1 MAAGEMSFKVSAV
14 GADELIA
21 KIAATRT
28 QLVQDVKD
36 ETSKAATSMRQTARA
51 LAKSESMPGLSRS
64 IYTQT
69 RQFAAGIEVTIEAK
83 SEFGYI
89 REFGAGRSG
98 PHPFMGPALEKH
110 QPEWEAGLMASLER
124 QPL

>member
-1 MAAGEMSFKVSAV
+1 MAGQMSFNVDAV
-14 GADELIA
+14 GAEELVA

-28 QLVQDVKD
+28 QLIKDVKQV
-36 ETSKAATSMRQTARA
+36 TSTAAKDMRQTARS
-51 LAKSESMPGLSRS
+51 LAKSKSMPGLSRS

-69 RQFAAGIEVTIEAK
+69 RQFAAGIEITIEAK

-98 PHPFMGPALEKH
+98 PRPFMGPALEKH
-110 QPEWEAGLMASLER
+110 QPGWERALMAALER